1 MRFARSSL
9 VPGVFGI
16 LALACGSGGGPA
28 PAKAPPRAGA
38 NAPSTHVA
46 STGAPGAAPPEP
58 IVEDGLVADKLQS
71 RPELA
76 RIAAEPQ
83 RYRAQVLFSEVVRDG
98 KKLKLVRHGFR
109 VDAEYFYPASAIKPT
124 IAVAALETLHELERT
139 SGKKLDFTSP
149 FRARE
154 FPGTPYEERD
164 PTSSTGRMS
173 VGHELKKL
181 LLVSDNQSYNRLYGL
196 VGQRSAN
203 QRMWRLGLS
212 SVRVRHRVG
221 LVPASDD
228 GRVTPAEELVAEGGD
243 VVTVPEAKS
252 DLVFDPLD
260 MPGVLVGNVH
270 YASNGA
276 RLEQPMSFAEKN
288 RISLQDLQDLLVK
301 LTRPDLVD
309 GPKPDL
315 DAKDKELLANAL
327 GTLPS
332 LAKNPSFEGGQALD
346 DLHKPLLQGI
356 AKAVPRERVFVFSK
370 AGRAYGFT
378 VDNAYVLDPIAK
390 RSFYLT
396 AVLYTNDTG
405 VVGDDKYPYLEVA
418 NPYFTALG
426 EVFARH
432 ALLTKQ

>member
-1 MRFARSSL
+1 
-9 VPGVFGI
+9 
-16 LALACGSGGGPA
+16 
-28 PAKAPPRAGA
+28 
-38 NAPSTHVA
+38 
-46 STGAPGAAPPEP
+46 
-58 IVEDGLVADKLQS
+58 
-71 RPELA
+71 
-76 RIAAEPQ
+76 
-83 RYRAQVLFSEVVRDG
+83 
-98 KKLKLVRHGFR
+98 
-109 VDAEYFYPASAIKPT
+109 
-124 IAVAALETLHELERT
+124 
-139 SGKKLDFTSP
+139 
-149 FRARE
+149 
-154 FPGTPYEERD
+154 
-164 PTSSTGRMS
+164 MS

-196 VGQRSAN
+196 VGQKAAN

-221 LVPASDD
+221 LVPANDD
-228 GRVTPAEELVAEGGD
+228 GRVTPAEELVADGGEA
-243 VVTVPEAKS
+243 VTVPEAKS
-252 DLVFDPLD
+252 DLAFDPID

-301 LTRPDLVD
+301 LTRPDLVE

-378 VDNAYVLDPIAK
+378 VDNAYVLDPVAK

-432 ALLTKQ
+432 ALVAKP